1 MGRVKPM
8 VKKYTSVR
16 LFKDWFMGWRGA
28 QAVECLSS
36 KHEAVSSN
44 PGITKNKTEQNKTKI
59 KN

>member
-1 MGRVKPM
+1 M

-44 PGITKNKTEQNKTKI
+44 PGIAKNKTEQNKTKI